1 MSQKGRKPS
10 INQES
15 PSNASAS
22 LVTNKTV
29 NILAPIILV
38 TGQQSLS
45 CFSLHEYTPMLMGLS
60 VFLVSGAVGG
70 VAVGT
75 VSAAVYT
82 AKLAAGEKKN

>member
-1 MSQKGRKPS
+1 M
-10 INQES
+10 
-15 PSNASAS
+15 
-22 LVTNKTV
+22 
-29 NILAPIILV
+29 V

>member
-38 TGQQSLS
+38 TGQQSQQISPTSSTSSQNALNNTINNINTNNLLNT
-45 CFSLHEYTPMLMGLS
+45 F
-60 VFLVSGAVGG
+60 
-70 VAVGT
+70 
-75 VSAAVYT
+75 
-82 AKLAAGEKKN
+82 